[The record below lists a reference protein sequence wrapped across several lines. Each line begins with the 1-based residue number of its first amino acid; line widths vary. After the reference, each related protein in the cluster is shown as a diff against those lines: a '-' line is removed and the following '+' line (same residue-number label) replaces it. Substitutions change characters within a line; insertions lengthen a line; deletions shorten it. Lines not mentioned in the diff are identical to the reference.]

1 MREEYE
7 KFKIKEYKHWII
19 YLHGEKYYA
28 GYLGSMYIWA
38 KREGDID
45 IMDMTK
51 EEQEEFF
58 DIGKTVKKAL
68 KELFNPGRFNYA
80 AFQNVA
86 HHLHVHV
93 IPRYESPR
101 MFAGREF
108 VDKEWGKPVK
118 EQTTGI
124 PEETMLK
131 VRDVIR
137 EKLINN
143 Q

>member
-1 MREEYE
+1 MTDENY
-7 KFKIKEYKHWII
+7 KINEYKHWIV

-28 GYLGSMYIWA
+28 GYLGSLYIWA

-58 DIGKTVKKAL
+58 EIGRKVKKAL
-68 KELFNPGRFNYA
+68 KELFRPGRFNYA
-80 AFQNVA
+80 AFQNVS

-101 MFAGREF
+101 TFAGREF
-108 VDKEWGKPVK
+108 ADKEWGGPVK
-118 EQTTGI
+118 TGIFGI
-124 PEETMLK
+124 PEEVLFK
-131 VRDVIR
+131 VRDAIR
-137 EKLINN
+137 EKLSK
-143 Q
+143 